1 MEASPQQSMINRA
14 CGAAASMNIGVQPI
28 WSWRHTALRLMNGAE
43 RTIVFILSAVFVC
56 LHKEPH
62 PTVQLW

>member
-1 MEASPQQSMINRA
+1 MLQRAS
-14 CGAAASMNIGVQPI
+14 GALGSGSGVAHNTMA
-28 WSWRHTALRLMNGAE
+28 WSPPNGWWRGLAEPETKSE
-43 RTIVFILSAVFVC
+43 RTKVFMLSAVFVC